1 MTNECILCNKIMTI
15 EQYLVL
21 TKQQQ
26 VLLNLCNKHINELSK
41 QVMINKYNLPIPIPI
56 PNKKF
61 NILPSFKKKDTVN
74 IIREEKISEVNYKID
89 NQKHQI
95 NIYLIEIQ
103 QPKWKKFIYDHFP
116 MLRFEN
122 SEDGLIL
129 RDISSNQW
137 KTYKVRGF
145 KYVEKIKDKAYMPAS
160 IFGKLDNKP
169 FIMLKNKCAI
179 SLGLH
184 EHSNL
189 IEENFLN
196 IDDDNISTKIVTDNK
211 TVTFIKGYDLCYNAE
226 SYYTYLDYATQKNL
240 QAKDTIDIGEWI
252 KKHWLLILIGIIILG
267 LLFLTPQGK
276 ELLMK
281 LQPQNVA
288 KGVAG
293 K

>member
-1 MTNECILCNKIMTI
+1 
-15 EQYLVL
+15 
-21 TKQQQ
+21 
-26 VLLNLCNKHINELSK
+26 
-41 QVMINKYNLPIPIPI
+41 
-56 PNKKF
+56 
-61 NILPSFKKKDTVN
+61 
-74 IIREEKISEVNYKID
+74 
-89 NQKHQI
+89 
-95 NIYLIEIQ
+95 
-103 QPKWKKFIYDHFP
+103 
-116 MLRFEN
+116 
-122 SEDGLIL
+122 
-129 RDISSNQW
+129 
-137 KTYKVRGF
+137 
-145 KYVEKIKDKAYMPAS
+145 MPAS